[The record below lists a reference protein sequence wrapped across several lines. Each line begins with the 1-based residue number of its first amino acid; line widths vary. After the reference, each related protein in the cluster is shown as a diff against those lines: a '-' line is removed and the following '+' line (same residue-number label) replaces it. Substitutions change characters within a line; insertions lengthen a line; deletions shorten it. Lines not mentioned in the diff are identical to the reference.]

1 MALSFESNIN
11 KAWFQYSV
19 LADGGKGKEL
29 DDFIKAVKEF
39 QPSIPEGHAESAEYG
54 VADILI
60 APFLASILLSQKT
73 AAQLTG
79 HAP

>member
-19 LADGGKGKEL
+19 LADGGNGKEL
-29 DDFIKAVKEF
+29 DDFIKAVRAF
-39 QPSIPEGHAESAEYG
+39 QPTIPEGHAESSEYG

-60 APFLASILLSQKT
+60 APFLVSIPFPAKPLLN
-73 AAQLTG
+73 
-79 HAP
+79 

>member
-19 LADGGKGKEL
+19 LADGGNGKEL
-29 DDFIKAVKEF
+29 DDFVSAVKEF
-39 QPSIPEGHAESAEYG
+39 QPTIPEGHAESAEYG

-60 APFLASILLSQKT
+60 APFLVSISLARKT

-79 HAP
+79 YSP